1 MPPPSLQLK
10 ALWQKAISS
19 PDQLTEDEK
28 QEIRGEPDTETKK
41 ANILQISGLT
51 QEEFMA
57 KAARDPESLT
67 AAESLLIRTNF
78 HIRSVREHAAATS
91 YFLER
96 SEAERESWGKAHKAV
111 YDPEVGEVTRAVYL
125 IEAKKSMAISSAR
138 LEEQKAADWKTGPKW
153 IQKVSGLDSWGL
165 VAFRGAS
172 IAKSS
177 QEWDRYLSYARRPI
191 ALGFVLIQG
200 CGAIN
205 RTKEYE
211 WYAQDIDDNDHIA
224 LLQQVILT

>member
-1 MPPPSLQLK
+1 MPPPSPQLK

-51 QEEFMA
+51 QGVFIA

-67 AAESLLIRTNF
+67 ATESLLIRTNF
-78 HIRSVREHAAATS
+78 HIRSRRDHAAAT
-91 YFLER
+91 YYLLEL
-96 SEAERESWGKAHKAV
+96 SEAEREAWGKALTAV
-111 YDPEVGEVTRAVYL
+111 YDPEEGEVTQAVYL
-125 IEAKKSMAISSAR
+125 IEANKSTAISSAR
-138 LEEQKAADWKTGPKW
+138 LEEQKAADWKTGPRW
-153 IQKVSGLDSWGL
+153 IEKVIGLDSWGL
-165 VAFRGAS
+165 VALRGAS

-177 QEWDRYLSYARRPI
+177 QEWDKYLSYARRPT

-200 CGAIN
+200 CGTIN
-205 RTKEYE
+205 RTKEYD
-211 WYAQDIDDNDHIA
+211 WYAQDVDDNNHMA